1 MLRRYGLLLESHP
14 SLPSLVSLVA
24 GKPIAGSW
32 WGHPS
37 GAAIYHESH
46 RLAERSDVVLLKLLN
61 GKVTFVHRSLWPHVY
76 AVGRSNETWQVR
88 TLSPGA
94 RRLLDLVH
102 RNGSIRTDD
111 PRSRTAAGSPVQQR
125 ALDLERRL
133 LVVGAQVHTDHG
145 RHAKTLESWSHWA
158 RRVGLRNHMSVTEA
172 KAELGRRV
180 ERLNAEF
187 DARVRLPWQRPL

>member
-1 MLRRYGLLLESHP
+1 MRRYGLLLASDP
-14 SLPSLVSLVA
+14 RLPSLVSLVA

-37 GAAIYHESH
+37 GTAIYHESH
-46 RLAERSDVVLLKLLN
+46 RLADRSDVVLLKLLN
-61 GKVTFVHRSLWPHVY
+61 GKVTFVHRSLWSHVY
-76 AVGRSNETWQVR
+76 AIGRSNAPWQVR
-88 TLSPGA
+88 ALSPGA
-94 RRLLDLVH
+94 QHLLDLVR
-102 RNGSIRTDD
+102 RNRLIRTDD
-111 PRSRTAAGSPVQQR
+111 PRSRLAGARVSSS

-133 LVVGAQVHTDHG
+133 LVVGAQIHTESG

-158 RRVGLRNHMSVTEA
+158 NRLGLRSHVSVTEA

-187 DARVRLPWQRPL
+187 DAKGRLPWQRPL